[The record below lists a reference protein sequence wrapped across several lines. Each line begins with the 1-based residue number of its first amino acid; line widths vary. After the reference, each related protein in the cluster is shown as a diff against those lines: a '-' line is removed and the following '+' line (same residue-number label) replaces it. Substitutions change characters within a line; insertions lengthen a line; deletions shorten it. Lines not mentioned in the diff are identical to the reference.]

1 MMSAEAAKTNLEA
14 HRVIVE
20 ERGRMEVRGVT
31 DVISFDDQAV
41 LLKTLCGEMCVEGA
55 SLHINVLSLEQGL
68 VTMDGQVDSIAYY
81 DSQVSDKAQ
90 KRGFMSKLF
99 R

>member
-1 MMSAEAAKTNLEA
+1 MSAEAAKTNQEA

-41 LLKTLCGEMCVEGA
+41 LLKTSCGEMCVEGT
-55 SLHINVLSLEQGL
+55 SLHINVLSLTEGL
-68 VTMDGQVDSIAYY
+68 VTLDGHVDQIAYY
-81 DSQVSDKAQ
+81 DRQSSDQAQ
-90 KRGFMSKLF
+90 KRGFFGRLL

>member
-1 MMSAEAAKTNLEA
+1 MSAEAAKTNLEA
-14 HRVIVE
+14 HRAIVE

-41 LLKTLCGEMCVEGA
+41 LLKTFCGEMCVEGA
-55 SLHINVLSLEQGL
+55 SLHINVLNLEQGV
-68 VTMDGQVDSIAYY
+68 VTMDGRVDSIAYY
-81 DSQVSDKAQ
+81 DQPSSEQAQ
-90 KRGFMSKLF
+90 KRGLFGKLF

>member
-1 MMSAEAAKTNLEA
+1 MSAEAAKTNLEA
-14 HRVIVE
+14 HRVIIE

-55 SLHINVLSLEQGL
+55 SLHINVLSLTDGV
-68 VTMDGQVDSIAYY
+68 VTMDGRVDSIAYY
-81 DSQVSDKAQ
+81 DQQSSEQSQ
-90 KRGFMSKLF
+90 KRSFFGKLF